1 MKIKQHYI
9 SILTVIALFAVT
21 FSTQAA
27 MKCWKNKENIRECGH
42 SVPQEFS
49 QKRIEVLND
58 KGIITKVIPR
68 AKTPEEL
75 IEFKRQ
81 EKIRKAKEQEVAAK
95 KRQDTILL
103 QTYTTEKDLLL
114 ARKQNIRAIESI
126 IKITDSNT
134 KTLKENLIILEKRA
148 ADAERNGEQP
158 SETLVKDMNSLN
170 TQIKDNQDFI
180 DKKLEAQK
188 EIGVKFD
195 KDLKR
200 FQKLKGIKP
209 KPVNATVKP

>member
-42 SVPQEFS
+42 SVPQEYS
-49 QKRIEVLND
+49 QKRIEILNK
-58 KGIITKVIPR
+58 KGSVARVIPR
-68 AKTPEEL
+68 ARTPEEQV
-75 IEFKRQ
+75 EFKRQ
-81 EKIRKAKEQEVAAK
+81 QKIKKAKQQEKAAK

-103 QTYTTEKDLLL
+103 QTYTTEKDLQL

-134 KTLKENLIILEKRA
+134 KTLKANLAILEKRA
-148 ADAERNGEQP
+148 ADAERNSEQP
-158 SETLVKDMNSLN
+158 SETLVKEMSSLN

-180 DKKLEAQK
+180 NKKIEAQK
-188 EIGVKFD
+188 ET
-195 KDLKR
+195 
-200 FQKLKGIKP
+200 GIK
-209 KPVNATVKP
+209 